1 MLLKPCSSIGR
12 PWGDSAN
19 GPHRKSGIFR
29 GHALRKICRTE
40 EFRMGSMGTQ
50 VRTRTVV
57 QVGRNAVLNYGS
69 GRGNRKEGTDVKIF
83 G

>member
-1 MLLKPCSSIGR
+1 
-12 PWGDSAN
+12 
-19 GPHRKSGIFR
+19 
-29 GHALRKICRTE
+29 
-40 EFRMGSMGTQ
+40 MGSMGTQ